1 MQLLAAGYRVRG
13 SLRSLDGAGRVRATL
28 AAAGADLSRLELVAL
43 DLRADAGWSDAI
55 ADCRYLQHTASPL
68 PIKTPR
74 DKATLIGPA
83 VDGTRRAIAA
93 ALAAKVERIV
103 LTSSIAAIQYGHAD
117 TTKPLT
123 EADWTD
129 PASPAT
135 NPYSQS
141 KTLAECLAWSLMDAA
156 GRHGDLAVINPAI
169 MLGPLLDDDPGAS
182 AVLVQRLLKG
192 HVPAAPR
199 LDLSIVDVRDVAAL
213 HVAAMTTPNAGGQRL
228 IATAE
233 TLSFLDLA
241 RALAPAFPASRL
253 PRFELPDS
261 LVRLYALFDPDIR
274 FSLPELGRHKRF
286 STHRAPALLGRK
298 LIPARAA
305 AIATGH
311 ALAARGLL
319 SNS

>member
-1 MQLLAAGYRVRG
+1 M
-13 SLRSLDGAGRVRATL
+13 
-28 AAAGADLSRLELVAL
+28 
-43 DLRADAGWSDAI
+43 
-55 ADCRYLQHTASPL
+55 
-68 PIKTPR
+68 
-74 DKATLIGPA
+74 
-83 VDGTRRAIAA
+83 
-93 ALAAKVERIV
+93 

-129 PASPAT
+129 PDSPAT

-141 KTLAECLAWSLMDAA
+141 KTLAERLAWSLMDAA
-156 GRHGDLAVINPAI
+156 GRHDDLAVINPAI
-169 MLGPLLDDDPGAS
+169 MLGPLLDDDPGTS

-192 HVPAAPR
+192 QVPAAPR

-213 HVAAMTTPNAGGQRL
+213 HVAAMTAPSAGGQRL
-228 IATAE
+228 IAVAE

-241 RALAPAFPASRL
+241 RALATAFPASRL
-253 PRFELPDS
+253 PRFEIPDF

-274 FSLPELGRHKRF
+274 GSLTELGRRKRF
-286 STHRAPALLGRK
+286 STHRAPALLARP